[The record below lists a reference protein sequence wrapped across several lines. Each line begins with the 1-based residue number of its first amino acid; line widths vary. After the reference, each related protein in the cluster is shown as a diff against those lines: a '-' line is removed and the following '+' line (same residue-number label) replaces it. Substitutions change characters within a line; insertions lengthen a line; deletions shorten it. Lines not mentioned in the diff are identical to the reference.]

1 MSKIKI
7 PCGGFMLGDSLT
19 LNQDSELDVN
29 IDGFDVQKKL
39 YSLELDTP
47 IVENL
52 VITSSEEEYTFSTPI
67 VLNDGEQYWADIR
80 INYEDY
86 QNESPV
92 HYQGISKVVNVEKRG
107 TWLYFH
113 NKDIYLN
120 GTKIVNDT
128 IGTATITIAKVRSYN
143 VPIDAPILYLQGED
157 CGTVGIASHAEGVN
171 TCAANIGAHAE
182 GDSSEA
188 LGKSSHAEGEDTI
201 AKGQAAHAEGS
212 LTQAL
217 NLGTHAEGEETI
229 AKGISSHSEGYSTI
243 ASSEYQHVQGKY
255 NIEDTD
261 NKYAHIVGNGTNTNA
276 RSNAHTLDWS
286 GNAWYA
292 GNIEGT
298 AMIVKSSTS
307 GSSKRFK
314 ITVDDSGTI
323 SATEVI
329 S

>member
-1 MSKIKI
+1 MGKNKI
-7 PCGGFMLGDSLT
+7 PCGGFVLGDSLT

-29 IDGFDVQKKL
+29 IDSLDVQKKL
-39 YSLELDTP
+39 YSLELYTP

-52 VITSSEEEYTFSTPI
+52 VITSDEGEYTLPTPI
-67 VLNDGEQYWADIR
+67 ELIAGRQYWADIR

-86 QNESPV
+86 QEKSPV
-92 HYQGISKVVNVEKRG
+92 HYQGISKAYAKNEGVYV
-107 TWLYFH
+107 YFCD
-113 NKDIYLN
+113 KDIYLD
-120 GTKIVNDT
+120 GTTITSDT
-128 IGTATITIAKVRSYN
+128 SGTATITIAQVRSYN

-157 CGTVGIASHAEGVN
+157 CGTVGITSHAEGDS

-182 GDSSEA
+182 GSATEA
-188 LGKSSHAEGEDTI
+188 LGPSSHAEGISTI
-201 AKGQAAHAEGS
+201 AKGQASHAEGS
-212 LTQAL
+212 DTLAR
-217 NLGTHAEGEETI
+217 NLCTHAEGKDTI
-229 AKGISSHSEGYSTI
+229 AKGEASHSEGYSTI
-243 ASSEYQHVQGKY
+243 ASSDYQHVQGKY
-255 NIEDTD
+255 NIEDAD

-314 ITVDDSGTI
+314 ITVDDSGVIT
-323 SATEVI
+323 ATEV
-329 S
+329 